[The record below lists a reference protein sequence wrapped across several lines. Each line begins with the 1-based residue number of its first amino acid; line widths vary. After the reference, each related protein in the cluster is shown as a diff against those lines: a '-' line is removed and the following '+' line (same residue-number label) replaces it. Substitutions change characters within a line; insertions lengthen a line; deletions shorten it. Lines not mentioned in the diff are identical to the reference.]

1 MAGFVPR
8 AHCVCVFMLLCLGVG
23 TLADTA
29 LAQSG
34 WGQPIQ
40 APSEPEPEP
49 AKPEPSRS
57 EPPRAEEPPPSN
69 AEPNPDWADAP
80 PTQYEE
86 RSAQN
91 PDWVE
96 ETEPPPVGTRPRTA
110 AEFYDIRFANRSLVV
125 PRGMIRGTF
134 DTVVGRRVEPDT
146 GVGRTFG
153 PTGTISTMNF
163 GFAISLAQ
171 DFEIG
176 FSRYRMGSFPDM
188 NVLPSFGFGGEGLVT
203 FSLSPEVKFGDIPIY
218 GRFQV
223 HDGEVAKIAFDAVFR
238 IPIRTPFGF
247 VGGVPMRFI
256 IQEQFS
262 FDTGVQFEVTDNRQG
277 PAIWGMNI
285 PFTFN
290 ANATDQLYVQLL
302 SGMNFFDLGQT
313 IRTVTSGLVQGPFY
327 FLPLGASIGY
337 SVEGG
342 STMMDVFAM
351 FRFPALYGFTTRA
364 SNVNEETWQVII
376 GFNIHS
382 PVLFKGSAL

>member
-1 MAGFVPR
+1 MAGSVSRAFVVSLCAGLAFVALPSA
-8 AHCVCVFMLLCLGVG
+8 AH
-23 TLADTA
+23 
-29 LAQSG
+29 AQSG
-34 WGQPIQ
+34 WGKPIQ
-40 APSEPEPEP
+40 APADPEPAPPPEEPEP
-49 AKPEPSRS
+49 
-57 EPPRAEEPPPSN
+57 PPQPPPAEEPAAPSG
-69 AEPNPDWADAP
+69 AEPNPEWSDAP
-80 PTQYEE
+80 PTEYEE

-96 ETEPPPVGTRPRTA
+96 ETQPPPVGQKKRNA
-110 AEFYDIRFANRSLVV
+110 AEFYDIRFANRSLVL

-134 DTVVGRRVEPDT
+134 DTVVGRREENSR
-146 GVGRTFG
+146 GLGRTFG
-153 PTGTISTMNF
+153 PTGTVSSMNF

-188 NVLPSFGFGGEGLVT
+188 NVLPSFGFGGEGLIT
-203 FSLSPEVKFGDIPIY
+203 FSLAPEVKFGDIPLY
-218 GRFQV
+218 LRFQAV
-223 HDGEVAKIAFDAVFR
+223 DREVVKLAFDAVFR
-238 IPIRTPFGF
+238 IPVRTPFGF
-247 VGGVPMRFI
+247 VGGVPVRFI

-290 ANATDQLYVQLL
+290 ANATDQLFFQLL

-327 FLPLGASIGY
+327 FIPLGATVGY
-337 SVEGG
+337 AFEGG
-342 STMMDVFAM
+342 STMMDAFVS
-351 FRFPALYGFTTRA
+351 FRFPALYGFTTRE
-364 SNVNEETWQVII
+364 SNVNSETWQFII

>member
-1 MAGFVPR
+1 MAGSVSRSF
-8 AHCVCVFMLLCLGVG
+8 CLCLWVG
-23 TLADTA
+23 LASGLLA
-29 LAQSG
+29 KSASAQSG
-34 WGQPIQ
+34 WEAPIQ
-40 APSEPEPEP
+40 APSEAEPPPPTPEP
-49 AKPEPSRS
+49 APPNAEPR
-57 EPPRAEEPPPSN
+57 PAEEPPAAQ

-80 PTQYEE
+80 PTEYEQ
-86 RSAQN
+86 RSPQN

-96 ETEPPPVGTRPRTA
+96 ETEPPPVGTKKRNA

-134 DTVVGRRVEPDT
+134 DTVVGRRVEEDR

-153 PTGTISTMNF
+153 PTGTVSTMNF

-171 DFEIG
+171 DFELG

-188 NVLPSFGFGGEGLVT
+188 NVLPSFGFGGEGLIA
-203 FSLSPEVKFGDIPIY
+203 FSLAPEVKFGDIPIY

-223 HDGEVAKIAFDAVFR
+223 LDREVAKIAFDAVFR
-238 IPIRTPFGF
+238 IPVRTPFGF

-285 PFTFN
+285 PFAFN
-290 ANATDQLYVQLL
+290 ANATDQLFVQLL
-302 SGMNFFDLGQT
+302 SGMNLFDLGQT

-327 FLPLGASIGY
+327 FIPLGATVGY
-337 SVEGG
+337 SFEGG
-342 STMMDVFAM
+342 STMMDAFVS

-364 SNVNEETWQVII
+364 SNVNAETWQVII

-382 PVLFKGSAL
+382 PVLFKESAL